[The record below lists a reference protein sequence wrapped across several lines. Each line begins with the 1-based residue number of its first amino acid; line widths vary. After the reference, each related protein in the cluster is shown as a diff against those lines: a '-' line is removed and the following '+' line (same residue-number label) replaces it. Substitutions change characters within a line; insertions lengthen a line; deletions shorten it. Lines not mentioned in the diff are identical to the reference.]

1 MCLVV
6 CRDRLLR
13 DAAVVTD
20 LEACV
25 QRPFRTSAVLACQ
38 REPLDLG
45 VWLPGPGEPDRFGDE
60 LGGTPRRL
68 HGEFGE
74 DGAGKL
80 SGGPAGLL
88 AFQGAHGFGEFFEPE
103 GARRVIEQAQLRA
116 RWT

>member
-13 DAAVVTD
+13 DAAVGAG

-25 QRPFRTSAVLACQ
+25 QRPVPDFRCAGLPPRAANLAA
-38 REPLDLG
+38 
-45 VWLPGPGEPDRFGDE
+45 WLPGPGQPDRLGDE
-60 LGGTPRRL
+60 LGGTPRPL

-74 DGAGKL
+74 YGAGKL
-80 SGGPAGLL
+80 IDGPAGPL
-88 AFQGAHGFGEFFEPE
+88 AFQCPHGFSEFFQPE
-103 GARRVIEQAQLRA
+103 GAGRVIEQSQLGA